1 MWLAQ
6 IIETIVRRRRF
17 VILNTLVFTI
27 VAVIVSLLLPKHYRA
42 TATVLPPDQETPLG
56 GLMGFS
62 IGHIAQAVTNFS
74 LPIMATPSDLYASI
88 IKSDT
93 ILIQV
98 VDKFDLRTIYDAPTR
113 WKALAE
119 LRSDLVVKV
128 EAEGIIKI
136 EVESSK
142 PELAAGIA
150 NAIVENLDSFNREL
164 QQQKGRAYSEF
175 LELRLAETDSSIQA
189 ASDQLRSFQNKF
201 HAVSLDLQA
210 DALIKT
216 LAEQKGKLT
225 SSEIE
230 LEILR
235 KTLYS
240 DHPTVIAK
248 QMEVSE
254 TRRRL
259 LEIES
264 GARTKADSVISA
276 LDIPLM
282 AIPDLS
288 LQYAV
293 LIRNLK
299 IQEVTYEMLS
309 QQFEMYRL
317 QAERDT
323 PTISTLDRARPPEQ
337 ASRPRKKI
345 IVITVFLMVLII
357 SSAYTVFRENPL
369 LISGLDE
376 KSRSQFS
383 KVWSEFKRRP
393 LG

>member
-98 VDKFDLRTIYDAPTR
+98 VDKFDLKTIYDAPTR

-189 ASDQLRSFQNKF
+189 ASDELRSFQNKF

-248 QMEVSE
+248 QMEVNE

-376 KSRSQFS
+376 QSRSQFS

>member
-98 VDKFDLRTIYDAPTR
+98 VDKFDLKTIYDAPTR

-248 QMEVSE
+248 QMEVNE

-376 KSRSQFS
+376 QSRSQFS